1 MSKTPALSLRGL
13 SGGYHGE
20 SVVRDVTL
28 SLPAGRFTAIL
39 GPNGC
44 GKSTLLRLC
53 AGLLRP
59 FSGQVLLGGRELS
72 AIPRKELARLV
83 SVLPQGRPVPGIPAE
98 ALVAHGRF
106 PYLGYPRRMGQT
118 DRDKVAEAM
127 ALAGV
132 TGYRHKSVAELSGG
146 QRQKVYFAMVL
157 AQDTPLTLLDEP
169 ATYLDLNHQLE
180 LMALISRLRDQ
191 GRTVAAVLHDLPQ
204 ALEWADYLVV
214 MEEGRLAGA
223 GTPEEIFRQGVLEKV
238 FGLACRRIELDGRQ
252 RYFFTQQAGGDG

>member
-1 MSKTPALSLRGL
+1 M
-13 SGGYHGE
+13 
-20 SVVRDVTL
+20 
-28 SLPAGRFTAIL
+28 
-39 GPNGC
+39 
-44 GKSTLLRLC
+44 
-53 AGLLRP
+53 
-59 FSGQVLLGGRELS
+59 
-72 AIPRKELARLV
+72 
-83 SVLPQGRPVPGIPAE
+83 
-98 ALVAHGRF
+98 
-106 PYLGYPRRMGQT
+106 
-118 DRDKVAEAM
+118 
-127 ALAGV
+127 
-132 TGYRHKSVAELSGG
+132 AELSGG

-180 LMALISRLRDQ
+180 LMALISRLRDR